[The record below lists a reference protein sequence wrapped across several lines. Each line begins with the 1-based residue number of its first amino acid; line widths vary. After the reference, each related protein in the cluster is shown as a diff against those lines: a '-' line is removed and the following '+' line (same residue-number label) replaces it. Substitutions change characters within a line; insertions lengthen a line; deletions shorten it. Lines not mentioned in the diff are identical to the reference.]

1 MQIKKAAKPAVL
13 IVLLLVLMQ
22 APVFAAADFSDI
34 TQSFNSEMSSFG
46 DTLGIFVSGFRA
58 VARII
63 AISMMA
69 IAGVMVAFNVQ
80 DGRKAFWNWMLGIGL
95 ALNILDILWGIFGP
109 VVGSN
114 AAFVSSSFSQD
125 LELAFDSGSDVNG
138 ESFNFVE
145 KFVNYY
151 VTMLRIGAH
160 NIVPYAARILIILT
174 ILQATMEVALKLVEG
189 DKLGYILKLVM
200 KTGIYLFLIVNWLA
214 APGNPTGQLDLMHR
228 LASGFEALGYTAAG
242 DPDSGWHVNSIFAN
256 GITFWESY
264 HTHIGDGSLVTKIV
278 GVIGALVGVLF
289 IFLIGL
295 QMLVAKLEF
304 YTMAMLTLPLL
315 GFAPLPQTK
324 FLFEKAIGAMFN
336 LAIKVMCIGFFNVL
350 IARVLSEF
358 TENVKTA
365 SAKTGFVGDIS
376 LLLQFLLLVIFL
388 WLLVSKVPA
397 LVQGLLSGNPSLGGA
412 DLISSAKT
420 VKSAGSKAMHG
431 AGSAA
436 GTAASV
442 GAGLAKGYSDGASGK
457 GGWKA
462 GLAGAA
468 GVGVAGAGMAM
479 SALNSAVANSSLM
492 KGFNSATEKLLGGNS
507 SAQGSG
513 GGNGG
518 GGTGG
523 GGNSRGLFAGIS
535 GNLQDTR
542 QFEPTGDVERNPD
555 GSPKLD
561 KNGMMKPAMKPVKGS
576 GHSAL
581 GNFLRQGSQAY
592 NGSDGLSPMERLRQA
607 VSGPQA
613 QPGDSGTPDGGGTG
627 KGGSGSS
634 DEGKQNN
641 SKKESSS
648 GDISNKLESTA
659 TGAAVDTGVTSAT
672 GNPLLG
678 TTAGFAAEKAMESSQ
693 ERKQGEGSKTSST
706 ETSASAQPSPSA
718 QKAQD
723 MAPSWSPDSNHQ
735 GIILPKGYESSSA
748 SSPKTHQETT
758 VNTEE
763 SVSNLERDTYK
774 S

>member
-1 MQIKKAAKPAVL
+1 MPTMGIFFAAKTIPYKIFFL
-13 IVLLLVLMQ
+13 
-22 APVFAAADFSDI
+22 
-34 TQSFNSEMSSFG
+34 
-46 DTLGIFVSGFRA
+46 DTERKGYLCERLPCRGAHHRDQHDGHRGRHGGIQRPGRA
-58 VARII
+58 
-63 AISMMA
+63 
-69 IAGVMVAFNVQ
+69 Q
-80 DGRKAFWNWMLGIGL
+80 GI
-95 ALNILDILWGIFGP
+95 
-109 VVGSN
+109 
-114 AAFVSSSFSQD
+114 
-125 LELAFDSGSDVNG
+125 LELD
-138 ESFNFVE
+138 
-145 KFVNYY
+145 
-151 VTMLRIGAH
+151 
-160 NIVPYAARILIILT
+160 ARHR
-174 ILQATMEVALKLVEG
+174 ACPDALKLVEG

-442 GAGLAKGYSDGASGK
+442 GAGLAKGYSDGKSGG

-462 GLAGAA
+462 GLA

-492 KGFNSATEKLLGGNS
+492 KGFNDATQKLLGGNS

-513 GGNGG
+513 NGSGG
-518 GGTGG
+518 GGTSG
-523 GGNSRGLFAGIS
+523 GGNGRGIFAGVS

-542 QFEPTGDVERNPD
+542 QKGE
-555 GSPKLD
+555 
-561 KNGMMKPAMKPVKGS
+561 NGKPVKGS
-576 GHSAL
+576 GRSAL
-581 GNFLRQGSQAY
+581 SNFLHQGAQAY
-592 NGSDGLSPMERLRQA
+592 HGSDGLSPMERLRQA

-613 QPGDSGTPDGGGTG
+613 QPATSGTPEGGTSG
-627 KGGSGSS
+627 KGGTRSSGA
-634 DEGKQNN
+634 GKQN
-641 SKKESSS
+641 
-648 GDISNKLESTA
+648 GDLHVSDDKLANEAVKAGTNAAADAAA
-659 TGAAVDTGVTSAT
+659 TQAT
-672 GNPLLG
+672 GNPILG
-678 TTAGFAAEKAMESSQ
+678 AGAGIAAEKGMEVSQ
-693 ERKQGEGSKTSST
+693 EGNRGQGNKTSSA

-723 MAPSWSPDSNHQ
+723 MAPGWSANSSHQ
-735 GIILPKGYESSSA
+735 GIILPKGYDSSSA
-748 SSPKTHQETT
+748 GSPQTHQETT
-758 VNTEE
+758 VNKEE
-763 SVSNLERDTYK
+763 SVSNLERDAHK
-774 S
+774 P